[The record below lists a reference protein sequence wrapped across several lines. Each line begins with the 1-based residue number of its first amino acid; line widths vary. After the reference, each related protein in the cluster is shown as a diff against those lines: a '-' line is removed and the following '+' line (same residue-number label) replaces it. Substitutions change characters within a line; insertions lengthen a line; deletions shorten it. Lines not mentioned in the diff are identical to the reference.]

1 MSFIEILTAVLLI
14 LGSLLCIALIFYIGK
29 IARSIQQVQKNL
41 SDITIK
47 ITPLLSSL
55 SELSDRLSELSTEAL
70 SQLNV
75 SRRIVNNVKERFDK
89 ILELEEKI
97 RWGIE
102 DPITKLLNSLKAVSN
117 GISTFFNHLK
127 K

>member
-1 MSFIEILTAVLLI
+1 MSLIEILTAILLI

-29 IARSIQQVQKNL
+29 ITSSIQQVQKNL
-41 SDITIK
+41 DELIAK
-47 ITPLLSSL
+47 LTPLLSSL
-55 SELSDRLSELSTEAL
+55 SELSGRISELSSEAL
-70 SQLNV
+70 SQLDI
-75 SRRIVNNVKERFDK
+75 SKKIVGNVKEHFDK

-102 DPITKLLNSLKAVSN
+102 DPVTKLLANIKAVSH